1 MLCVALL
8 QGPCRAAYIPPSW
21 SLTGSKGAPR
31 GRRSKTESEPRKG
44 APRGRA
50 NLRLNLSREKG
61 RGGVEL
67 ASLRSCWLLVSAP
80 RGGRG
85 ASVAG
90 PGGPARAPV
99 AGPGGP
105 AGRALAE
112 LRRACGWPPS
122 WPCVAPIIGPHL
134 YYPCILRTPPLDLM
148 DRSQFVGRGL
158 RVVPAVVPVSN
169 LRL

>member
-1 MLCVALL
+1 MLRVALL
-8 QGPCRAAYIPPSW
+8 QGPCRAAYIPLSW

-50 NLRLNLSREKG
+50 DLRLNLSRKKG

-67 ASLRSCWLLVSAP
+67 ASLRSCWLLVNAP

-85 ASVAG
+85 ESVAG
-90 PGGPARAPV
+90 PAGPARAPV

-105 AGRALAE
+105 ARGAPSLSCGVRVVGRPVGRAW
-112 LRRACGWPPS
+112 RPS
-122 WPCVAPIIGPHL
+122 
-134 YYPCILRTPPLDLM
+134 
-148 DRSQFVGRGL
+148 
-158 RVVPAVVPVSN
+158 
-169 LRL
+169 

>member
-1 MLCVALL
+1 MLRVALL
-8 QGPCRAAYIPPSW
+8 QGPCRAAYIPLSW

-50 NLRLNLSREKG
+50 DLRLNLSRKKG

-67 ASLRSCWLLVSAP
+67 ASLRSCWLLVNAP
-80 RGGRG
+80 CGGRG
-85 ASVAG
+85 GPRGNQWRG
-90 PGGPARAPV
+90 PGSRV
-99 AGPGGP
+99 
-105 AGRALAE
+105 GRALAE
-112 LRRACGWPPS
+112 LRRACGWPAS

-134 YYPCILRTPPLDLM
+134 YYPCILRTPPFDLM
-148 DRSQFVGRGL
+148 DRNQFVGRGL